1 MPLYIRDETVDDLA
15 IRYQKVTG
23 AASKTAAVR
32 NALIEGL
39 KQYQNVP
46 PLKERIAELQIQAD
60 EIGPV
65 DPGFS
70 MKKFSDDLWE
80 GQ

>member
-1 MPLYIRDETVDDLA
+1 MPLYIKDEAVDDLA
-15 IRYQKVTG
+15 IRYQKATG

-39 KQYQNVP
+39 KQLQINT
-46 PLKERIAELQIQAD
+46 PLNERIAELHSEAD
-60 EIGPV
+60 QIGPV

-80 GQ
+80 DQ

>member
-1 MPLYIRDETVDDLA
+1 MPLYIKDETVDDLA
-15 IRYQKVTG
+15 IRYQKATG

-39 KQYQNVP
+39 KQYQNAP
-46 PLKERIAELQIQAD
+46 SLKERIEELQIQAD

-80 GQ
+80 DQ